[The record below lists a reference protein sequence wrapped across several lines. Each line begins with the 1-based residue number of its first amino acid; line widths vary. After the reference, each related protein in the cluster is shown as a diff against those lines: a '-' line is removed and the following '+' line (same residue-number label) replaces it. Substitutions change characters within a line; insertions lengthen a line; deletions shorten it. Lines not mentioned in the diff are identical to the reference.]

1 MRRRIG
7 LAVVLCAGLAA
18 PAWAEAPAAAAA
30 TPPPVEKLIAQLA
43 DANYK
48 TREAATKA
56 LAERADDYLPA
67 LRKAQP
73 HPDPEART
81 RLTKLIADAERA
93 IALAPKRVT
102 LKLDGVPVKEAIAAL
117 ARESGYKIELQGTS
131 QNVVSLDATN
141 VTFWEAFDK
150 LCLAGGL
157 VLQQH
162 YDSSAGLMLTPQNA
176 YVPHVDH
183 RGPFRLAAVSFNY
196 SKSLTFSSLPRNQL
210 SPGTRSESLTFLFSI
225 VAEPRIPLLGLG
237 QAKLTYAADD
247 ADNSLMPT
255 PLSGQY
261 QTYHSGYYGYR
272 NQMLQTQVQLAG
284 HGGNA
289 RGVKAIRG
297 TVPVTFLA
305 EQKPEIVVE
314 KIMSVKKQKF
324 EGKDVTL
331 EIDDVKAANG
341 KTYQVTMTARRAGKD
356 SNNYDYTWTNSLH
369 QRIEITD
376 EKGQKFVS
384 HGFNWNTG
392 TPTSVTGTFLFG
404 EGPNATMGK
413 PYKLTYYNWV
423 TSQHPVEF
431 EFKGLPLP

>member
-7 LAVVLCAGLAA
+7 LALVLCAGVAA
-18 PAWAEAPAAAAA
+18 PAWAEAPAEAV
-30 TPPPVEKLIAQLA
+30 PPPVEKLIAQLA

-56 LAERADDYLPA
+56 LAERGDELLPA

-81 RLTKLIADAERA
+81 RLTKLIADAERSVT
-93 IALAPKRVT
+93 LAPKRVT
-102 LKLDGVPVKEAIAAL
+102 LKLDQVPVKDAVAAL
-117 ARESGYKIELQGTS
+117 AKESGYKIEVQGANPTA
-131 QNVVSLDATN
+131 VSLDVTN
-141 VTFWEAFDK
+141 VPFWEAFDK

-162 YDSSAGLMLTPQNA
+162 YDNSNGLTLFQQNSFT
-176 YVPHVDH
+176 PHVDH

-210 SPGTRSESLTFLFSI
+210 SPGTRSESLTFMFSI

-237 QAKLTYAADD
+237 QVKLTYAADD
-247 ADNSLMPT
+247 ADNNLLPP

-261 QTYHSGYYGYR
+261 QSYHSGYYGYR

-284 HGGNA
+284 HGGGA

-314 KIMSVKKQKF
+314 KIMDVKKQKF
-324 EGKDVTL
+324 EGKEVTL
-331 EIDDVKAANG
+331 EIDEVKAANG
-341 KTYQVTMTARRAGKD
+341 KTYQIAMTARRAGKD
-356 SNNYDYTWTNSLH
+356 TNNYDYTWTNSLH
-369 QRIEITD
+369 QRIELTD
-376 EKGQKFVS
+376 EKGQKFLS

-404 EGPNATMGK
+404 DGPNAAMGK
-413 PYKLTYYNWV
+413 PHKLTYYNWV